1 MADLTNIFGGAWSP
15 PAAPQFDPPEAQ
27 LAAAMEQAGITPP
40 PHIQLDGKLHR
51 FNGKTKGKPGHDVPS
66 WYCAFGDGVPAGR
79 FGDWRL
85 GVEITWRADVGRT
98 LTPAEEAI
106 NARRLAEARK
116 VREAELQRQREVA
129 SNTVEDIW
137 SKGMLAE
144 SWHPYLERKGISG
157 HGLRVTGDGR
167 LMAPIFTAD
176 GNLSSLQYIQNEGEK
191 RFHPS
196 GQTSGCFWMVG
207 TMDEPGPLFIAEGFA
222 TAATILESTNRPCAI
237 AYSAHNLPSVTGALR
252 DRYGSGQ
259 EIIVVADNDK
269 SGVGMAYATQAV
281 AKHGGRV
288 VMPPQEG
295 QDAND
300 YRAAGGDLKALLL
313 PTSGTEAMRRL
324 EVQFGDELPA
334 EYEPPDELVEDVIV
348 RGKSTVIYGDSNSGK
363 TFFALG
369 LAAAIAEGREAYGK
383 RTDPGIVVYLACE
396 APGSIKARL
405 KAIAKFHNVSLKRI
419 AVVPV
424 PLNFYTGDADAA
436 AVIAAIREIEA
447 IKGQAVKL
455 VIGDTL
461 ARMSSGANENS
472 GEDMGPVM
480 DRFEEICRATGAA
493 MLIIHHNGKDAAR
506 GARGWSGIRAHIDTE
521 IEVVEKD
528 GQRSATITKQRELA
542 SKGEIIYFKLEIVE
556 MGETKFGKPATTCVA
571 VLDEAATENEPSKK
585 PSKHDETVRLWE
597 AAWWDGGAEVE
608 GAYPYISRS
617 FMRTYLVEKRRYADK
632 TVRNKLDPSRDDGM
646 VMPMVNA
653 GILQAHQHGWQIVC
667 PVKSS
672 ALLMAK
678 KQCP

>member
-1 MADLTNIFGGAWSP
+1 MVDLTNVLGGPWSP
-15 PAAPQFDPPEAQ
+15 PAPPRVDPPELQ
-27 LAAAMEQAGITPP
+27 LADAMRAAGITPP
-40 PHIQLDGKLHR
+40 QSIHLDGKLHR
-51 FNGKTKGKPGHDVPS
+51 FRSGTKGTPGHGDKTGWVVA
-66 WYCAFGDGVPAGR
+66 YGDGVPAGK
-79 FGDWRL
+79 FGCWRA
-85 GVEITWRADVGRT
+85 GIEMTWRADVGRA
-98 LTPAEEAI
+98 LSVPEEMAH
-106 NARRLAEARK
+106 ARRM
-116 VREAELQRQREVA
+116 REAQAARDEALRIQRDVVA
-129 SNTVEDIW
+129 DTTETIW
-137 SKGMLAE
+137 SQGTAASPE
-144 SWHPYLERKGISG
+144 HPYLARKGIAV
-157 HGLRVTGDGR
+157 HGARVTGDGR
-167 LMAPIFTAD
+167 LMVPLYTPEGKLA
-176 GNLSSLQYIQNEGEK
+176 SLQYIDPEGGK
-191 RFHPS
+191 LYHAG
-196 GQTSGCFWMVG
+196 GQTGSCLWMLG
-207 TMDEPGPLFIAEGFA
+207 TMDEPGILYVAEGFA
-222 TAATILESTNRPCAI
+222 TAATVNEVTGRPCI
-237 AYSAHNLPSVTGALR
+237 ISYSASNIVPVMGTLR
-252 DRYGSGQ
+252 ERYGSGQ
-259 EIIVVADNDK
+259 EIVIVADNDQ
-269 SGVGMAYATQAV
+269 SGVGIAYATQAV

-288 VMPPQEG
+288 VMPPEQG
-295 QDAND
+295 DAND

-334 EYEPPDELVEDVIV
+334 EYEPPDELVEDIMV

-405 KAIAKFHNVSLKRI
+405 KAISQFHGVRLKRI

-447 IKGQAVKL
+447 IKGEAVKL

-493 MLIIHHNGKDAAR
+493 MMIIHHNGKDAAK

-528 GQRSATITKQRELA
+528 GNRSATITKQRELA
-542 SKGEIIYFKLEIVE
+542 SKGEIIYFKLEVVE

-571 VLDEAATENEPSKK
+571 VLDIEASESEPGKK
-585 PSKHDETVRLWE
+585 TTKKDDTFTLWE
-597 AAWWDGGAEVE
+597 GAWWASDAEIEGGF
-608 GAYPYISRS
+608 PYVTRA
-617 FMRTYLVEKRRYADK
+617 FMKEYLVTKRKYSPK
-632 TVRNKLDPSRDDGM
+632 TISNKLDAKRSDGI
-646 VMPMVNA
+646 VLNMVNA
-653 GILQAHQHGWQIVC
+653 GKLQAYQHGWQIIC
-667 PVKSS
+667 PDNAS
-672 ALLMAK
+672 AMMMAK
-678 KQCP
+678 GK

>member
-1 MADLTNIFGGAWSP
+1 MRV
-15 PAAPQFDPPEAQ
+15 
-27 LAAAMEQAGITPP
+27 AGITPP
-40 PHIQLDGKLHR
+40 QSIHLDGKLHR
-51 FNGKTKGKPGHDVPS
+51 FRSGTKGTPGHGDKTGWVVA
-66 WYCAFGDGVPAGR
+66 YGDGVPAGK
-79 FGDWRL
+79 FGCWRA
-85 GVEITWRADVGRT
+85 GIEMTWRADVGRA
-98 LTPAEEAI
+98 LSVPEEMAH
-106 NARRLAEARK
+106 ARRM
-116 VREAELQRQREVA
+116 REAQAARDEALRIQRDVVA
-129 SNTVEDIW
+129 DTTETIW
-137 SKGMLAE
+137 SQGTAASPE
-144 SWHPYLERKGISG
+144 HPYLARKGIAV
-157 HGLRVTGDGR
+157 HGARVTGDGR
-167 LMAPIFTAD
+167 LMVPLYTPEGKLA
-176 GNLSSLQYIQNEGEK
+176 SLQYIDPEGGK
-191 RFHPS
+191 LYHAG
-196 GQTSGCFWMVG
+196 GQTGSCLWMLG
-207 TMDEPGPLFIAEGFA
+207 TMDEPGILYVAEGFA
-222 TAATILESTNRPCAI
+222 TAATVNEVTGRPCI
-237 AYSAHNLPSVTGALR
+237 ISYSASNIVPVMGTLR
-252 DRYGSGQ
+252 ERYGSGQ
-259 EIIVVADNDK
+259 EIVIVADNDQ

-288 VMPPQEG
+288 VMPPEQG
-295 QDAND
+295 DAND

-334 EYEPPDELVEDVIV
+334 EYEPPDELVEDMMV

-405 KAIAKFHNVSLKRI
+405 KAISQFHGVRLKRI

-447 IKGQAVKL
+447 IKGEAVKL

-493 MLIIHHNGKDAAR
+493 MMIIHHNGKDAAK

-528 GQRSATITKQRELA
+528 GSRSATITKQRELA
-542 SKGEIIYFKLEIVE
+542 SKGEIIYFKLEVVE

-571 VLDEAATENEPSKK
+571 VLDIEATESEPGKK
-585 PSKHDETVRLWE
+585 ATKQDDNAGLWE
-597 AAWWDGGAEVE
+597 GAWWASGAEIE
-608 GAYPYISRS
+608 GGFPYVSRA
-617 FMRTYLVEKRRYADK
+617 FMKEYLAEKRKYTAK
-632 TVRNKLDPSRDDGM
+632 TISNKLDAKRSDGIVLGM
-646 VMPMVNA
+646 VNE
-653 GILQAHQHGWQIVC
+653 GKLQAHQHGWQIIC

-672 ALLMAK
+672 AMMMAK
-678 KQCP
+678 KASPNLP

>member
-15 PAAPQFDPPEAQ
+15 PRPIEPDPPELQ
-27 LAAAMEQAGITPP
+27 LADAMRAAGITPP
-40 PHIQLDGKLHR
+40 SNITLDGKLHR
-51 FNGKTKGKPGHDVPS
+51 FRSGTKGTPGHGDKTGWVVA
-66 WYCAFGDGVPAGR
+66 YGDGVPAGK
-79 FGDWRL
+79 FGCWRA
-85 GVEITWRADVGRT
+85 GIEMTWRADVGRA
-98 LTPAEEAI
+98 LSVPEEMAH
-106 NARRLAEARK
+106 ARRM
-116 VREAELQRQREVA
+116 REAQAARDEALRIQRGVVA
-129 SNTVEDIW
+129 DTTETIW
-137 SKGMLAE
+137 SQGTAASPE
-144 SWHPYLERKGISG
+144 HPYLARKGIAV
-157 HGLRVTGDGR
+157 HGARVTGDGR
-167 LMAPIFTAD
+167 LMVPLYTPEGKLA
-176 GNLSSLQYIQNEGEK
+176 SLQYIDPEGGK
-191 RFHPS
+191 LYHAG
-196 GQTSGCFWMVG
+196 GQTGSCSWMLG
-207 TMDEPGPLFIAEGFA
+207 TMDEPGILYVAEGFA
-222 TAATILESTNRPCAI
+222 TAATIHEVTGRPCI
-237 AYSAHNLPSVTGALR
+237 ISYSASNLVPVMGTLR
-252 DRYGSGQ
+252 ERYGSGQ
-259 EIIVVADNDK
+259 EIVIVADNDQ
-269 SGVGMAYATQAV
+269 SGVGMAYSTQAV

-288 VMPPQEG
+288 VMPPEQG
-295 QDAND
+295 DAND

-334 EYEPPDELVEDVIV
+334 EYEPPDELVEDVMV

-405 KAIAKFHNVSLKRI
+405 KAISQFHGVRLKRI

-447 IKGQAVKL
+447 IKGEAVKL

-493 MLIIHHNGKDAAR
+493 MMIIHHNGKDAAK

-528 GQRSATITKQRELA
+528 GNRSATITKQRELA
-542 SKGEIIYFKLEIVE
+542 SKGEIIYFKLEVVE

-571 VLDEAATENEPSKK
+571 VLDIEASESEPGKK
-585 PSKHDETVRLWE
+585 TTKKDDTFTLWE
-597 AAWWDGGAEVE
+597 GAWWASDAEIEGGF
-608 GAYPYISRS
+608 PYVTRAFMKEYLAVKRKYSPKTIS
-617 FMRTYLVEKRRYADK
+617 
-632 TVRNKLDPSRDDGM
+632 NKLDAKRSDGI
-646 VMPMVNA
+646 VLNMVNA
-653 GILQAHQHGWQIVC
+653 GKLQAYQHGWQIIC
-667 PVKSS
+667 PDNAS
-672 ALLMAK
+672 AMMMAK
-678 KQCP
+678 GK